1 MPSGLV
7 ELMRLM
13 CCHNDILERSVKQQ
27 KTHMFAL
34 HMLELANAYNGFY
47 RDCPVLKENIVD
59 GFFYE
64 MSELGRQLLRTGLEG
79 LGISPIEQM

>member
-13 CCHNDILERSVKQQ
+13 CCHNDILARSVEGQ
-27 KTHMFAL
+27 KPHMFAF

-64 MSELGRQLLRTGLEG
+64 MSELGRNLLRTGLEG